1 MHTRHPL
8 HPRALAVPVFAAL
21 ATLLAAC
28 NGPGYTNGSGGSSGG
43 VTCGGTYSIACPSP
57 TVSITAPTA
66 AATVSGTVTL
76 TATAMAATNYG
87 LTIANVALQVDGT
100 TVATV
105 TSAPYS
111 YSWDSTT
118 VANGTHTISAIATDS
133 AGDTGSATP
142 VTITVA
148 NAGAGA
154 AAAALGAEQI
164 FPAPDSKAAGTG
176 RFNVQAD
183 SGVLSGAVTVSGM
196 SARGVA
202 IHEGFAGSSGET
214 LLTLTPSA
222 RHADEWDVPA
232 NAVLSGE
239 QLAALAQGRLYVI
252 ATSAAYPQGEIRGQ
266 LLPDGVRVSFSG
278 LHASEAELALGRQ
291 SAGVAAATLDAR
303 AATLTVHV
311 NVAGLDDATGA
322 AVAGSEGAPSAEL
335 ARDSVDMGHFSGAL
349 AHLSD
354 AALADFE
361 AGRLTVSVA
370 AASAP
375 QGALRGALAPAA
387 ARGD

>member
-1 MHTRHPL
+1 MHTRRPL
-8 HPRALAVPVFAAL
+8 RPRALAVAVFAAL

-43 VTCGGTYSIACPSP
+43 VTCGGTYSIACPPP
-57 TVSITAPTA
+57 TVSVTAPTA
-66 AATVSGTVTL
+66 DATVSGTVTL

-105 TSAPYS
+105 TSAPYTS
-111 YSWDSTT
+111 SWDSTT
-118 VANGTHTISAIATDS
+118 VVNGTHTITAIATDS
-133 AGDTGSATP
+133 ANDTETSSP

-148 NAGAGA
+148 NAGAAG
-154 AAAALGAEQI
+154 AALGAQQI
-164 FPAPDSKAAGTG
+164 FPAPDSKASGTG

-196 SARGVA
+196 SVHGVA
-202 IHEGFAGSSGET
+202 IHEGFAGSSGEA

-222 RHADEWDVPA
+222 RRADEWDVPA
-232 NAVLSGE
+232 NTVLSGE

-278 LHASEAELALGRQ
+278 LRASEAELALGGQ

-311 NVAGLDDATGA
+311 NVAGLDDATSA
-322 AVAGSEGAPSAEL
+322 AVAGSGGAPSAEL

-349 AHLSD
+349 AHLSA
-354 AALADFE
+354 AALADFA
-361 AGRLTVSVA
+361 AGRLTVTVA

-387 ARGD
+387 AARGD